1 MDNCITKRIEKGAAL
16 MESAIEKYRN
26 GDFAG
31 AEKEREE
38 ANRLLNESQEKVKTD
53 DGKLSMLY
61 GDHRNFGVMYK
72 VFEQNAKKLYESR
85 KNAEDIGSMLRYIK
99 ENKVLKAQFDIY
111 NNLVHP
117 TNVVNEEKFV
127 ESVVTLAK
135 RYPKSVLKE
144 NNDKFIKLMK
154 LCGLNEMIDIPSD
167 EMELYE
173 AVEYVTVNEPNM
185 TNINRYNEVK
195 SFLAESVKARNK
207 FVEDVDI
214 DRVYETKVTEL
225 SEKYDAIL
233 NEDEKKFIEKLS
245 SPSVNKEAM
254 FEDAKSE
261 ALCAIRKQLAEDEG
275 NAEHWNEIIEQ
286 IESKSYSHESA
297 IVDIAEMINVKNT
310 LDA

>member
-1 MDNCITKRIEKGAAL
+1 MDNFITKRIEKGTAL

-31 AEKEREE
+31 AEQERKE
-38 ANRLLNESQEKVKTD
+38 ANRLLNETEKKVKTT

-72 VFEQNAKKLYESR
+72 VFEQNAKKLYESK
-85 KNAEDIGSMLRYIK
+85 KNTEDIGSMLRYIK

-117 TNVVNEEKFV
+117 INVVNEEKFV

-185 TNINRYNEVK
+185 TNINKYNEVK
-195 SFLAESVKARNK
+195 TFLAESVKERNK
-207 FVEDVDI
+207 NMENVDI
-214 DRVYETKVTEL
+214 DKIYESKINEL
-225 SEKYDAIL
+225 SEKYDGLL

-245 SPSVNKEAM
+245 HPSVNKEAM
-254 FEDAKSE
+254 FEEVKSE
-261 ALCAIRKQLAEDEG
+261 AAIAIRKQLAEDEG
-275 NAEHWNEIIEQ
+275 NTEHWNEILEQ
-286 IESKSYSHESA
+286 IESKSYSHENA

-310 LDA
+310 LDS